1 MEISIELV
9 KDLRQRTGAGVI
21 DCKTALQEAKGNVDA
36 AIDYLRRKGLATA
49 AKKAGR
55 IATDGLVSSYI
66 HAGGKMGVLV
76 EINCETDFVARTEDF
91 QTFVKNIAMQ
101 IAAAN
106 PQYIKREEVP
116 AEVLE
121 KEKEI
126 YRTQALESG
135 KPAKVIDK
143 IVEGKLERFYSEVCL
158 LEQTYIKDS
167 DLTVKEVLDAMI
179 AKVGENI
186 SIRRFAR
193 FQLGEGLHSRS
204 QSASTY
210 STEQA
215 KDH

>member
-9 KDLRQRTGAGVI
+9 KDLRQRTGAGVN
-21 DCKTALQEAKGNVDA
+21 DCKAALLEAKGNMEA

-76 EINCETDFVARTEDF
+76 EVNCETDFVAKTEDF
-91 QTFVKNIAMQ
+91 QTFVKNIAMH

-106 PQYIKREEVP
+106 PQYIRREEIP
-116 AEVLE
+116 SEVLE
-121 KEKEI
+121 RERAI
-126 YRTQALESG
+126 YRTQAQESG
-135 KPAKVIDK
+135 KPQKIIDK
-143 IVEGKLERFYSEVCL
+143 IVEGKMERFYSEVCL
-158 LEQTYIKDS
+158 LEQTYVRDPDVTIK
-167 DLTVKEVLDAMI
+167 EFLDAMI

-193 FQLGEGLHSRS
+193 FQLGEGLSS
-204 QSASTY
+204 QSTPTS
-210 STEQA
+210 SPSV
-215 KDH
+215 K

>member
-21 DCKTALQEAKGNVDA
+21 DCKAALHETKGNVEA
-36 AIDYLRRKGLATA
+36 AIDYLRRKGLASA

-76 EINCETDFVARTEDF
+76 EINCETDFVAKTEEF
-91 QTFVKNIAMQ
+91 QAFVKNIAMH

-106 PQYIKREEVP
+106 PQYIRREEIP
-116 AEVLE
+116 AEVIE

-135 KPAKVIDK
+135 KPQKVIDK
-143 IVEGKLERFYSEVCL
+143 IVDGKLERFYSEVCL
-158 LEQTYIKDS
+158 LEQTYVRDT
-167 DLTVKEVLDAMI
+167 DLTVKEVIDAMI
-179 AKVGENI
+179 AKVGENVT
-186 SIRRFAR
+186 IRRFAR
-193 FQLGEGLHSRS
+193 FQLGEGLQSRS
-204 QSASTY
+204 
-210 STEQA
+210 
-215 KDH
+215 

>member
-9 KDLRQRTGAGVI
+9 KDLRQRTGAGVT
-21 DCKTALQEAKGNVDA
+21 DCKAALTEAQGNMEA

-76 EINCETDFVARTEDF
+76 EVNCETDFVAKTEDF
-91 QTFVKNIAMQ
+91 QTFVKNIAMH

-106 PQYIKREEVP
+106 PQYIRREEIP
-116 AEVLE
+116 EEVLE
-121 KEKEI
+121 RERAI
-126 YRTQALESG
+126 HRTQAQEAG
-135 KPAKVIDK
+135 KPQKIIDK
-143 IVEGKLERFYSEVCL
+143 IVEGKMERFYSEVCL
-158 LEQTYIKDS
+158 LEQTYVRDP
-167 DLTVKEVLDAMI
+167 DLTIKEFLDAMI

-193 FQLGEGLHSRS
+193 FQLGERLSS
-204 QSASTY
+204 QSTPAS
-210 STEQA
+210 SSSV
-215 KDH
+215 K

>member
-21 DCKTALQEAKGNVDA
+21 DCKAALLESKGNMEV

-76 EINCETDFVARTEDF
+76 EVNCETDFVAKTEDF
-91 QTFVKNIAMQ
+91 QTFVKNVAMH

-106 PQYIKREEVP
+106 PQDIRREEIP
-116 AEVLE
+116 EEVLE
-121 KEKEI
+121 RERAI
-126 YRTQALESG
+126 YRTQAQEAG
-135 KPAKVIDK
+135 KPQKIIDK
-143 IVEGKLERFYSEVCL
+143 IVEGKMERFYSEVCL
-158 LEQTYIKDS
+158 LEQTYVRDS
-167 DLTVKEVLDAMI
+167 DLTIKELLDAMI
-179 AKVGENI
+179 AKIGENI

-193 FQLGEGLHSRS
+193 FQLGEGLAS
-204 QSASTY
+204 QSTPTCS
-210 STEQA
+210 SSV
-215 KDH
+215 K